1 MTDGQITGFWVGYAI
16 VVVVGLAVHILLSH
30 AIGKAA
36 ERRNRSYWAFFW
48 LSFFVSWII
57 MGIIVA
63 TLPKPPSAS
72 GNPSPEDPVRLPGET
87 AGAGSAYSLTEQ
99 SETVACPFC
108 AEEIKAKADICR
120 FCNRDVSKQRKEREA
135 AEEKARKEQEIRL
148 AAEAAVLEKELRHA
162 EEKARQDAAIEA
174 AARKEAERKALETE
188 LLRREARL
196 KFWRSPKGTAVV
208 LVLAA
213 ITIAGGTTAV
223 VQVSIASSERAA
235 RMAWADKIGVCK
247 HAPSGIRITSVTNA
261 ASMELEVRSGSDSK
275 TITLSPAEKTFLD
288 CLQAKV
294 LDVHTASNQSLANT
308 LVDSSKVLLGFD
320 MTLEVAQPEGG
331 SAPAKPGTVR
341 IWSEYKNG
349 KWFVV
354 LSPGS
359 DY

>member
-1 MTDGQITGFWVGYAI
+1 VDSTVITAIYWGINAGLAALVGYLAKEKGRSRLGFMLI
-16 VVVVGLAVHILLSH
+16 SLVFSFVVGLIVVAVVPARPKEEVKPAEPRSSEQPVL
-30 AIGKAA
+30 AA
-36 ERRNRSYWAFFW
+36 QTSLAPEQRLHVNH
-48 LSFFVSWII
+48 
-57 MGIIVA
+57 VA
-63 TLPKPPSAS
+63 SL
-72 GNPSPEDPVRLPGET
+72 
-87 AGAGSAYSLTEQ
+87 GSSQL
-99 SETVACPFC
+99 VKCPFC
-108 AEEIKAKADICR
+108 AEEIRPDANLCR
-120 FCNRDVSKQRKEREA
+120 YCKSDVSKQRKEREA

>member
-135 AEEKARKEQEIRL
+135 SEEKARKSREAAAL
-148 AAEAAVLEKELRHA
+148 AAEAREEERRAALLAEIEIDRTRAVEQE
-162 EEKARQDAAIEA
+162 RQ
-174 AARKEAERKALETE
+174 ERAS
-188 LLRREARL
+188 RREKRVL
-196 KFWRSPKGTAVV
+196 FWKSRRGISLGAILAFVLVV
-208 LVLAA
+208 LVAFPFIVSAAQSQAHLRWESRLSLCGKPPKGLAGLSASNSGELSFVVQNTRGLSETQVQFITCIGAQVIELKAEDLGQA
-213 ITIAGGTTAV
+213 IKNFVEDYSGVQDRAAYVSDSGRRQILTIAWHRSSSVKEKLIAV
-223 VQVSIASSERAA
+223 KVTVKAGKDYSSN
-235 RMAWADKIGVCK
+235 W
-247 HAPSGIRITSVTNA
+247 
-261 ASMELEVRSGSDSK
+261 
-275 TITLSPAEKTFLD
+275 
-288 CLQAKV
+288 
-294 LDVHTASNQSLANT
+294 
-308 LVDSSKVLLGFD
+308 
-320 MTLEVAQPEGG
+320 
-331 SAPAKPGTVR
+331 
-341 IWSEYKNG
+341 
-349 KWFVV
+349 
-354 LSPGS
+354 
-359 DY
+359 